1 MQSAAVALGLRLAL
15 LQVGLDVLAIGPTR
29 YAFHGHAIVSADDR
43 IADASGQTPPS
54 LRIAADWERFQAAL
68 DRSVLTVLGRLGH
81 EANPNRRGRNRL
93 VLSSEGEGV
102 ARRDGAW
109 WWNPAKATL
118 PEALALAAPQ
128 GGLVAV
134 PGGRRVFDL
143 FLDVGYDAFHLTR
156 AHRVRIGA
164 GVPLFSAADA
174 GAGADAL
181 LAAGGLLAGPPVA
194 IDDGVATVVWRKP

>member
-1 MQSAAVALGLRLAL
+1 MIE
-15 LQVGLDVLAIGPTR
+15 IGPAR
-29 YAFHGHAIVSADDR
+29 YVFHGHAIVSADDR

-93 VLSSEGEGV
+93 VLSSAGGGI
-102 ARRDGAW
+102 AHRGGAW
-109 WWNPAKATL
+109 WWNPDKAAL
-118 PEALALAAPQ
+118 PEALALAAPE

-143 FLDVGYDAFHLTR
+143 FLDIGYDAFHLTR
-156 AHRVRIGA
+156 AERVRVGD
-164 GVPLFSAADA
+164 GVPLFGAVGAGERADTVLAGRGLVADA
-174 GAGADAL
+174 
-181 LAAGGLLAGPPVA
+181 PVA
-194 IDDGVATVVWRKP
+194 IADGVSTVVWRKP